1 MVETVDHDNVD
12 DSVEERIF
20 SSLIE
25 WLVDVSIS
33 LFIVVS
39 EDETVLDIDICVI
52 TVEVKSLLV
61 AIEECVND
69 SVSDMIVENV
79 DGYIELL
86 TLLIDWTDDVSKFG
100 VIMLELWSEFNED
113 IAALVVVICVDDTN
127 GKDELS
133 IEIETPLIVA
143 VTNSVSGEEV
153 SSMVGDV
160 VSLLVLE
167 IRFVVVGINWVVDSS
182 DSTDEVWSRCE
193 LNTVVNIDVSG
204 EIDSVFN
211 VVTVTVD
218 NSFVY
223 PVEEGVWYD
232 DSSDI
237 DATTVEVPIDNVS
250 EDLSAV
256 VDISDDEDKEEY
268 SVEVASCS
276 LVVVKVLVKNSVDS
290 ELVVDTTGI

>member
-1 MVETVDHDNVD
+1 MVETVDHD
-12 DSVEERIF
+12 DSVDVIVLC
-20 SSLIE
+20 SLTD
-25 WLVDVSIS
+25 WLVDVWIS

-52 TVEVKSLLV
+52 TVEVKSLLA
-61 AIEECVND
+61 AIEACVNN

-79 DGYIELL
+79 EGYIELL
-86 TLLIDWTDDVSKFG
+86 TVLIDWTDDVSKFA
-100 VIMLELWSEFNED
+100 VVMFELWSEFND
-113 IAALVVVICVDDTN
+113 DAAAFGVVICVDDTK

-143 VTNSVSGEEV
+143 VTNSVSGEDV

-160 VSLLVLE
+160 VALFVLE
-167 IRFVVVGINWVVDSS
+167 IPFVVVGINWVVDSS
-182 DSTDEVWSRCE
+182 DSTDVVWSRCE

-204 EIDSVFN
+204 EIDSVIN

-218 NSFVY
+218 NSFVC

-256 VDISDDEDKEEY
+256 VNISDDEDKEEY
-268 SVEVASCS
+268 SVEVTSCS
-276 LVVVKVLVKNSVDS
+276 FVVLKVLVNNSVDS
-290 ELVVDTTGI
+290 ELVLDTTGI